1 MPGVGGQTGAAPG
14 FLAASRRGGSIG
26 PMTHPTTAAWRAAG
40 EALDLDAAVAT
51 LADDVVLRSP
61 LTERV
66 RFEGRAEVADI
77 LRAAFATVEDIA
89 YHTELGDDTTRAL
102 FYTARVG
109 DQPVEEAQL
118 IRLDADQRISEVT
131 FWLRPLPGTV
141 AVMEGIGAALT
152 RRRGGERAARSLRR
166 KLRPLIAMVGIADRQ
181 GAKTAKPR

>member
-1 MPGVGGQTGAAPG
+1 
-14 FLAASRRGGSIG
+14 
-26 PMTHPTTAAWRAAG
+26 MTHPTTAAWRTAG
-40 EALDLDAAVAT
+40 ETLDLDAAVAT

-61 LTERV
+61 LTERI
-66 RFEGRAEVADI
+66 RFEGRTEVAGI
-77 LRAAFATVEDIA
+77 LQAAFETVEDIA
-89 YHTELGDDTTRAL
+89 YHTEVGDDTTRAL

-118 IRLDADQRISEVT
+118 IRLDADRRISEIT

-141 AVMEGIGAALT
+141 AVMEGIGTALT

-181 GAKTAKPR
+181 GAKTAKAR